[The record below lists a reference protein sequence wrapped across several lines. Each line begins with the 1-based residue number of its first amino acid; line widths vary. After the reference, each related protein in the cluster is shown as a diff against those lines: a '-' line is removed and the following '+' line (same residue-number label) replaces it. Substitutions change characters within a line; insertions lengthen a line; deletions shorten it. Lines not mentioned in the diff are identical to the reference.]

1 MVSHGFSES
10 NMWVWLIRAGKV
22 AQKLQAL
29 VLVEDLGLAPSTHV
43 EAHNQL
49 SLQFQGIYVE
59 TPSDI

>member
-1 MVSHGFSES
+1 
-10 NMWVWLIRAGKV
+10 MWVWLIRAGKV
-22 AQKLQAL
+22 AQKLQTL
-29 VLVEDLGLAPSTHV
+29 VLAEDLGLAPGTHV